1 VAYHHHQPVYDTEYT
16 PAPALGALWNILQR
30 DSRCVVMSG
39 LSLVEPR
46 AFTLPESAGA
56 VNRAD
61 CRALTVTLIR
71 GL

>member
-1 VAYHHHQPVYDTEYT
+1 VAYHHQPVYDTEYT
-16 PAPALGALWNILQR
+16 PATALGALWNIRQR
-30 DSRCVVMSG
+30 GSRCVVMSG
-39 LSLVEPR
+39 LSLAKPR
-46 AFTLPESAGA
+46 VFTLPESAGA